1 MKELSLYL
9 IQQARVV
16 VKFEVND
23 LSTFDIN
30 DKLTCVGA
38 SHQDAT
44 FVWLPLSAAAVLTS
58 SSDLDDAATRHLNE
72 DVAMEQNCVQG
83 LLVGLETR
91 IRNLRD
97 FVLSD
102 L

>member
-9 IQQARVV
+9 IQQARVIV
-16 VKFEVND
+16 EFEVND

-30 DKLTCVGA
+30 DKLTCVRA

-44 FVWLPLSAAAVLTS
+44 FVRLPLSAAAVLTS
-58 SSDLDDAATRHLNE
+58 SSDLDDAATRYLNE
-72 DVAMEQNCVQG
+72 DIAMEQYCMQG
-83 LLVGLETR
+83 LLIGLETW
-91 IRNLRD
+91 IRHLRH
-97 FVLSD
+97 FVLSN